1 MEIEDKQN
9 IYLSKLFSMYD
20 PGMFIMSEGRVKCP
34 PLTCLQEHLELFVR
48 MVTPWELYNTWNFL
62 TLHCTDYHRSGSIPD
77 IPDFSLSCLRDDA
90 EE

>member
-34 PLTCLQEHLELFVR
+34 PLTCLQEHLELFAR
-48 MVTPWELYNTWNFL
+48 MVTCSELLPESYTML
-62 TLHCTDYHRSGSIPD
+62 GIS
-77 IPDFSLSCLRDDA
+77 
-90 EE
+90 